1 MCMCVCVCL
10 ASSYVRSARQSKLA
24 NLLHAREL
32 TKRLPAGVGVSAV
45 HPGFVRSGLI
55 KHTMG
60 PVTQTVASPFMT
72 RGFGMIEPWEGA
84 QASLVA
90 ALGSLE
96 GDRNGAYFAQVRSCR
111 RKLRVV

>member
-1 MCMCVCVCL
+1 MPWPHVWSPHIRV
-10 ASSYVRSARQSKLA
+10 SSVPRFPSQS
-24 NLLHAREL
+24 
-32 TKRLPAGVGVSAV
+32 P
-45 HPGFVRSGLI
+45 PDCI

-111 RKLRVV
+111 RKLRVA